1 MKSARAYR
9 FQKLT
14 SRATIHLTLAFIS
27 LLCLIPLW
35 LIVSASLTEDKALTL
50 YGYNLI
56 PSQFSTY
63 AYQYIFAFPGQILR
77 GYGVTIFVT
86 VVGTALSLLITSLIA
101 FALSRD
107 TFSLRQPLA
116 FFVFFTMLFGGG
128 LVPYYLLMTRYLH
141 LKDNII
147 ALLVPYLVVPFYV
160 LVLRTNFREL
170 PSELMDAARVD
181 GAGEW
186 RIFFQI
192 AVPLSR
198 PALATIGL
206 FLVLAYW
213 NDWVTALYFINDR
226 NLYPLQYMLWA
237 IMRSAEEISANPDLL
252 NYPIPLQSVRMAMAV
267 LATGPAALAFLAVQK
282 YLVKGITLGSFK

>member
-14 SRATIHLTLAFIS
+14 ARASIHLTLAFIS

-206 FLVLAYW
+206 FLVLSYW
-213 NDWVTALYFINDR
+213 NDWITALYFINDR